1 MKMQEESNNFQIL
14 AYDRTDCLIVIFL
27 VLLLRPLIDSVH
39 VKTEFVFLT
48 STQMILM
55 LMTQRNLLKTYWSKV
70 TNDFY

>member
-1 MKMQEESNNFQIL
+1 MKIQEESNNSQIL
-14 AYDRTDCLIVIFL
+14 AYDRTDCLIVNFL
-27 VLLLRPLIDSVH
+27 VLLLRSLIDSVH

-55 LMTQRNLLKTYWSKV
+55 LMTQRDLLKTYWRKV